1 MYYCVCTNP
10 IFIVLSLCKAYSQ
23 NSSEINHS
31 DPIFKEIELSNFRI
45 LDYKKSVNLCI
56 LINILFHHQSFI
68 HNFLLKTTSMTF
80 SLDLKNDFHL
90 QLCRT
95 ILRNFRYLLSTRKL
109 VAKEKRFKLMYTSLF
124 LQWKHEINKTKAL
137 EYPLDLSNCM
147 APTWK

>member
-1 MYYCVCTNP
+1 MLLFSLSLQSLLYYCACTNP
-10 IFIVLSLCKAYSQ
+10 IFVVLSLCKAYSQ

-45 LDYKKSVNLCI
+45 LDYKNWVNLCI
-56 LINILFHHQSFI
+56 FINILFHHQGFI

-80 SLDLKNDFHL
+80 SLDLNFHL

-109 VAKEKRFKLMYTSLF
+109 VAKEKRFKVMHTSLF
-124 LQWKHEINKTKAL
+124 CNGNTK
-137 EYPLDLSNCM
+137 
-147 APTWK
+147 